1 METCQLDGGAR
12 GHHPGAEPYISRLF
26 PNGKVRIYQK
36 ITINPPPNS
45 FPVFARNVTPFSDC
59 WVTSVSETRSGCS
72 NIIIQYSVDPALRAR
87 SMWGSRYSLRI
98 ISKHCSSLSP
108 RRHCLAWA
116 SQHHVTYK
124 QRSIYPLIIHN
135 SIMSAAHPP
144 PVTGDYDTSHSA
156 AVRRYNRTYGLT
168 PPAVESPDVQLARCL
183 RQLASKEKS
192 IEKYLYLSGLR
203 NSNVHLF
210 YRLVTQHI
218 KDIAPLIYTPTVGE
232 ACLLWSHNYVQPEG
246 LYISYAD
253 RGRIHSVLQNW
264 PERNVDITVVTDG
277 SRILGLGDLGIN
289 GMGIPVGKLAL
300 YTSCA
305 GIRPESTLPLM
316 LDLGTGNQHLIDD
329 PLYMGSKRPKISG
342 KEELEF
348 MDELMRALTE
358 KWPGI
363 VVQFEDFKNPF
374 PALEKYGP
382 EYTCFNDDI
391 QGTGAV
397 VLGGII
403 SAVKQSGV
411 RVKNQRA
418 VFLGAGSAGVGVA
431 KQIVEFFM
439 REGLTEDEARRCFW
453 LVDSKG
459 LVTNDRGDK
468 LADHK
473 VYFSRDD
480 NIDRQYR
487 SLEEVVDFV
496 KPTILMGL
504 STIGGAFTSGI
515 LEKMSQWNERPIIFP
530 LSNPSANSECTFED
544 AVKHT
549 NGRALFASG
558 SPFDPVVHSGK
569 VQTPG
574 QGNNMYVFPG
584 IGLGTI
590 LSKAT
595 VVTQTM
601 IYASALALSK
611 SLNKSEIAQ
620 GWLYPEIA
628 RIRDVSVIVAME
640 VIRAAE
646 EAGVAR
652 ETHVKSLS
660 DEELEDWVRSKMYDP
675 QTETAR
681 IEDEVRQ
688 VLNDLPKSNGLHG
701 AKGSHL

>member
-1 METCQLDGGAR
+1 
-12 GHHPGAEPYISRLF
+12 
-26 PNGKVRIYQK
+26 
-36 ITINPPPNS
+36 
-45 FPVFARNVTPFSDC
+45 
-59 WVTSVSETRSGCS
+59 
-72 NIIIQYSVDPALRAR
+72 
-87 SMWGSRYSLRI
+87 
-98 ISKHCSSLSP
+98 
-108 RRHCLAWA
+108 
-116 SQHHVTYK
+116 
-124 QRSIYPLIIHN
+124 
-135 SIMSAAHPP
+135 MSAAHPP

-156 AVRRYNRTYGLT
+156 AIRKYNRTYGLT
-168 PPAVESPDVQLARCL
+168 PPAIETSDVQLARCL
-183 RQLASKEKS
+183 QQLASKEKS
-192 IEKYLYLSGLR
+192 IDKYLYLSGLR

-210 YRLVTQHI
+210 YRLVTRHI
-218 KDIAPLIYTPTVGE
+218 KEIAPLIYTPTVGE
-232 ACLLWSHNYVQPEG
+232 ACLQWSHNYVQPEG

-253 RGRIHSVLQNW
+253 RGHIRSVLQNW
-264 PERNVDITVVTDG
+264 PERNVEITVVTDG

-316 LDLGTGNQHLIDD
+316 LDLGTGNQRLIDD
-329 PLYMGSKRPKISG
+329 PLYMGSKRPKVSG

-358 KWPGI
+358 RWPGI

-374 PALEKYGP
+374 PALEKYGL

-403 SAVKQSGV
+403 SAVKQSGIHA
-411 RVKNQRA
+411 KDQRA

-439 REGLTEDEARRCFW
+439 REGMTEDEARRCFW

-459 LVTNDRGDK
+459 LVTNDRGDT

-480 NIDRQYR
+480 NNGHQYD
-487 SLEEVVDFV
+487 SLEKVVEFV

-504 STIGGAFTSGI
+504 STIGGAFTPDI
-515 LEKMSQWNERPIIFP
+515 LVKMGQWNKRPIIFP

-558 SPFDPVVHSGK
+558 SPFDPIVHKGIL
-569 VQTPG
+569 QTPG

-601 IYASALALSK
+601 IYASALALSE
-611 SLNKSEIAQ
+611 SLNKTEAAQ

-628 RIRDVSVIVAME
+628 RIRDVSVIVAMK

-646 EAGVAR
+646 KGGVAR
-652 ETHVKSLS
+652 ETHIKSLS
-660 DEELEDWVRSKMYDP
+660 DAELERWVRSKMYEP
-675 QTETAR
+675 NTETLR
-681 IEDEVRQ
+681 VEEEVRQ
-688 VLNDLPKSNGLHG
+688 VLKDLPSSNGVNG
-701 AKGSHL
+701 TKGSHL